1 MPDIQ
6 ELLDRP
12 VDAKNG
18 IDAIFV
24 SNLDMGFLLESSK
37 TEKGRDPDLIRTLRG
52 PDGNGGEAFAET
64 GVFQALQRRMDAFG
78 QATKHGNLELTILQF
93 GEIGQDDYKGI
104 LVLYVYRLPSMS
116 IAIGFVNTKHDGDN
130 LAITVLRAKQNIKPI
145 WELVETKYK

>member
-37 TEKGRDPDLIRTLRG
+37 TENGRDPDLIKTLRG
-52 PDGNGGEAFAET
+52 PDGGGGDAFAET
-64 GVFQALQRRMDAFG
+64 GVFQSLQRRMDAFG
-78 QATKHGNLELTILQF
+78 RATGHGNLELSILQF
-93 GEIGQDDYKGI
+93 GEIGQEYYKGI

-116 IAIGFVNTKHDGDN
+116 IAIGFVNTRHDGDN
-130 LAITVLRAKQNIKPI
+130 LAITALRARKNIEQI
-145 WELVETKYK
+145 WKLVEEKYK